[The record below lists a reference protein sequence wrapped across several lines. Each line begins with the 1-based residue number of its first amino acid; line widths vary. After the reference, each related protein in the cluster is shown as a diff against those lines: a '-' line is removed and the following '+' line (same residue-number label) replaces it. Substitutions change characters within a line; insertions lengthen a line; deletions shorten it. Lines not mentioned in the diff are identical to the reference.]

1 MMVGYCL
8 KQILHL
14 EGEFNDDFY
23 WHLTEMK
30 DRCIYD
36 VAIHHSFVSR
46 SYRKDLSSCATTF
59 CF

>member
-1 MMVGYCL
+1 MMVGSCL

-14 EGEFNDDFY
+14 EGEFNDTR
-23 WHLTEMK
+23 HLTEMK